1 MSLKKLLD
9 ISESHNNFKKAEVTE
24 ERLLNDIN
32 EIRTLIAFY
41 REYPDLFVDDIKGPD
56 CVFKFRFTQR
66 VFLRIIMRHKYVYA
80 VFPRGF
86 SKSFLA
92 FLSLNML
99 ESLSLL
105 GSNSILYPLPAG
117 SLPVI
122 FKFTEST

>member
-24 ERLLNDIN
+24 ERLLNDID

-66 VFLRIIMRHKYVYA
+66 VFLRLLCDVNMFMR
-80 VFPRGF
+80 F
-86 SKSFLA
+86 FLED
-92 FLSLNML
+92 FQNL
-99 ESLSLL
+99 
-105 GSNSILYPLPAG
+105 
-117 SLPVI
+117 
-122 FKFTEST
+122 F